1 MSSSTLRV
9 LGGLK
14 IRKNQI
20 LDIVWHLV
28 AYLCIK
34 LKKSFPYSL
43 TSDGTFLYLQS
54 THGLYKIGSGYGG
67 TIKGQIYAH
76 NKEFY
81 AKPGWL
87 GYASGSLFF
96 KASTSSVDFNLI
108 KIDDLN
114 VEKVVVSS
122 NETTL
127 SRPG

>member
-1 MSSSTLRV
+1 MTSTLLDTFEV
-9 LGGLK
+9 K
-14 IRKNQI
+14 YKNGQ
-20 LDIVWHLV
+20 LRPNLV
-28 AYLCIK
+28 H
-34 LKKSFPYSL
+34 SL

-81 AKPGWL
+81 SKPGWL

-96 KASTSSVDFNLI
+96 KASTTSVDFSLI

-114 VEKVVVSS
+114 VEKVVVS
-122 NETTL
+122 
-127 SRPG
+127 